1 MCEAQKNHKNQ
12 TKIFWALP
20 HKRCRTTHA
29 VFLSTS
35 HLDNP
40 LWSPLGLAI
49 TIDGP
54 TSFKF
59 SMIFKGDMCFKS
71 KRIVI
76 FVRFVRLCYLGTH
89 FFSFF
94 FYIFFIK
101 RLPSLNLKSSV
112 FCSDFSFVIGIN
124 RSHIQ
129 FNPSVSLAS

>member
-1 MCEAQKNHKNQ
+1 MRLRRII
-12 TKIFWALP
+12 KIRRKSFGHYHIKDAGP
-20 HKRCRTTHA
+20 HIVILTTHFEA
-29 VFLSTS
+29 
-35 HLDNP
+35 H
-40 LWSPLGLAI
+40 LGLPAI

-76 FVRFVRLCYLGTH
+76 FVRLFAFAIWERIFL
-89 FFSFF
+89 FF
-94 FYIFFIK
+94 FIE

-112 FCSDFSFVIGIN
+112 LCSDFSFVIGIN

-129 FNPSVSLAS
+129 FNPSVFLAS